1 MELIKVKIRKGEGVA
16 LAKIFNVSP
25 DWVCKA
31 LCGKTNSETA
41 KKIRKAAVNRGND
54 GIYKQVTVR

>member
-1 MELIKVKIRKGEGVA
+1 MELIKVKVKKGEGVE
-16 LAKIFNVSP
+16 LAKLFGVTTKWISM
-25 DWVCKA
+25 A
-31 LCGKTNSETA
+31 LCGKSNSETA